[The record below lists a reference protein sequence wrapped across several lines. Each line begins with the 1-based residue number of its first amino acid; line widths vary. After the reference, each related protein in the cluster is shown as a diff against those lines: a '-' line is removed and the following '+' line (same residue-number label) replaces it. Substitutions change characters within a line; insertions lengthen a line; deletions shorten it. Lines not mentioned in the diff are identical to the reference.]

1 MSCDLYEKVWKAKL
15 KNIEESDKSKLKDI
29 ICRYDELNSIV
40 YSFFWLRE
48 SRDKKPF
55 FDPIVAIF
63 DGEPHLIGDTD
74 LISLQNSFK
83 FGIKKFEEKAPSLES
98 VILPLTKKAYKAI
111 DDSII
116 CGEGLP
122 DEYGYSLFSFDKSKK
137 DNQYHLIYSNFD
149 YLTKLVLDVNFEIV
163 ERPFLIPA
171 FIKYPH
177 TKKTVNR

>member
-15 KNIEESDKSKLKDI
+15 KNIEESDKSKLKDL

-55 FDPIVAIF
+55 FDPVIAIF

-83 FGIKKFEEKAPSLES
+83 FGIKRFEERTSSLES
-98 VILPLTKKAYKAI
+98 VILPLTKNAYRAI
-111 DDSII
+111 DNSIV
-116 CGEGLP
+116 CGEGLAK
-122 DEYGYSLFSFDKSKK
+122 ECGYSMFSFEKSKK
-137 DNQYHLIYSNFD
+137 DGRYHLAYSNFD
-149 YLTKLVLDVNFEIV
+149 YLTKLVLNVNFDIV

-171 FIKYPH
+171 FVY
-177 TKKTVNR
+177 NDD